1 MPASSGGL
9 GANRNLSEL
18 GKDGRT
24 AQRKMYVAR
33 GRKLYQGEKRRAG
46 SASRHAQYA
55 NAKQNGREPL
65 DPGAIK
71 AAKKKAA
78 AAAFL
83 EQQALYA
90 NMYDNEDD
98 EEDEAGDGGAEHG
111 GAESA
116 GAVGAEQQAG
126 GGAAAGPSAFSG
138 SRFTPTLTNSAPPL
152 AKSLLELVQRKVEE
166 TPSAIAVQAPVPA
179 KGGWRGGGGAG
190 AGEGS
195 RSVPETAET
204 SITIT
209 YAELDAR
216 ACRIAAALAV
226 EIAAHE
232 ASASVAVVRERCVY
246 PLNAPHSP

>member
-90 NMYDNEDD
+90 NMYDNED

-111 GAESA
+111 GAEGA

-190 AGEGS
+190 AGEGPM
-195 RSVPETAET
+195 PETAET

-246 PLNAPHSP
+246 PLPSPHSP